1 MRYETMLEMICNIPE
16 NVGWVLVG
24 AVGMCCVMALVA
36 LGWVCVEAIKERIED
51 AKTEECE
58 G

>member
-1 MRYETMLEMICNIPE
+1 MLEMICNIPE
-16 NVGWVLVG
+16 NVGWMLVG
-24 AVGMCCVMALVA
+24 ALGMCCVMALVS

-51 AKTEECE
+51 AKIENCE